1 MRSHEA
7 DEPLDCDRR
16 ALAAF
21 RRYTYRPHLRLGVL
35 KALGIDND
43 NTELWKHRGFG
54 TSQLPGGDG
63 FLGECNQKYWLL
75 LRKEAQG
82 FF

>member
-1 MRSHEA
+1 IPQRSAESVVSS
-7 DEPLDCDRR
+7 L
-16 ALAAF
+16 
-21 RRYTYRPHLRLGVL
+21 HLRPGVL
-35 KALGIDND
+35 KVWGIDND

-54 TSQLPGGDG
+54 TSWLPGGDG
-63 FLGECNQKYWLL
+63 FLGECNQGYWLL

>member
-1 MRSHEA
+1 SVCINCSVKVTTSSA
-7 DEPLDCDRR
+7 
-16 ALAAF
+16 
-21 RRYTYRPHLRLGVL
+21 GVL
-35 KALGIDND
+35 KVWGIDND

-54 TSQLPGGDG
+54 TSWLPGGDG
-63 FLGECNQKYWLL
+63 FLGECNQRYWLL